1 MEDLGNVA
9 RSTRLACHCLPP
21 RPVLTPGL
29 ASIARA
35 PSAAPSATAA
45 AAAAAVALVTL
56 VALATAEAHARRT
69 PAGHRTGSAPGL
81 VRMLRGSVVPVSHR
95 PGTGSGSVV
104 VCVVHPVPRVP
115 GSVPGIFA
123 VMPETRI

>member
-1 MEDLGNVA
+1 MAL
-9 RSTRLACHCLPP
+9 LKLLYYCLPP

-29 ASIARA
+29 ASIARG

-56 VALATAEAHARRT
+56 VPLATAEAHGRRT

-81 VRMLRGSVVPVSHR
+81 VRMLRGSLVPVSR
-95 PGTGSGSVV
+95 KPD
-104 VCVVHPVPRVP
+104 
-115 GSVPGIFA
+115 
-123 VMPETRI
+123 PEP